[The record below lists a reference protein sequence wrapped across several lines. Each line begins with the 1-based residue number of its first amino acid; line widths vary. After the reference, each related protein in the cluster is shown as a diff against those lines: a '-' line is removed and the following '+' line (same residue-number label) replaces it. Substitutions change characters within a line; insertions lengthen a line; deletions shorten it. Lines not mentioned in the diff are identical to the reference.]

1 MMMFD
6 SESCI
11 RALCLVD
18 GDDPER
24 PGLLRLADV
33 NAAGRLIA
41 PAPGKGWADRQ
52 RFYRQDGP
60 GELGKLGFWEFQG
73 TRNLKNP
80 DRWFIKS
87 RFLPARPVRIDDHFW
102 SLSTGGIINSLKP
115 SFCTGFCLSPMSQD
129 KLKRCPTS
137 LPVPI
142 SILR

>member
-1 MMMFD
+1 MMFD

-33 NAAGRLIA
+33 NATGRLIA